1 MYFQNFISPNA
12 QLGVLGKFL
21 VPVRIF
27 SPLSGGEIIDC
38 GLFHGDGE
46 GLSLL
51 DIKSKRK
58 WVVLPPSVEGIIDCG
73 LFHGKGFSL
82 LGIKAKRNLTGWELS
97 LCGRDL

>member
-12 QLGVLGKFL
+12 QLRVL
-21 VPVRIF
+21 VPVRVF

-73 LFHGKGFSL
+73 LFHGKGFPFLVKKSVGVVPL
-82 LGIKAKRNLTGWELS
+82 WTPQYKL
-97 LCGRDL
+97 

>member
-12 QLGVLGKFL
+12 QLRVL
-21 VPVRIF
+21 VPVRVF

-58 WVVLPPSVEGIIDCG
+58 WVVLSPSVEGIIDCG

-82 LGIKAKRNLTGWELS
+82 LGIKVKRNLIGWELS
-97 LCGRDL
+97 LCGGDL